1 MVLQY
6 STYKIVKVVKHFTKF
21 SKDSGRIFIII
32 IIYFYNYNYYY
43 YYYYLI
49 LWTFS
54 ISVREIELIIDYAH
68 KQIGVLH
75 NKTFERMEVWIGNFT
90 LRSSLIF
97 NRLLLSNL
105 ISNCLVLI

>member
-1 MVLQY
+1 M
-6 STYKIVKVVKHFTKF
+6 
-21 SKDSGRIFIII
+21 III
-32 IIYFYNYNYYY
+32 VYFYNNNNNYY

-75 NKTFERMEVWIGNFT
+75 NKTGLLKEWRCGLETLF

-97 NRLLLSNL
+97 NKLLL
-105 ISNCLVLI
+105 